1 MTADQRSTLCLTC
14 GAVSAAESCPTPAQN
29 DPAMIPPVLTVSR
42 TDRSFYTH
50 SHEVAQ
56 RARGRLAPRSNAAK
70 QSATDPDAHD
80 LESFGTVCAFTARAS
95 SRAGASRGAMCAH
108 QQLRVG

>member
-1 MTADQRSTLCLTC
+1 MDDVDLHAWFKSDEL
-14 GAVSAAESCPTPAQN
+14 ES
-29 DPAMIPPVLTVSR
+29 R
-42 TDRSFYTH
+42 
-50 SHEVAQ
+50 AQ
-56 RARGRLAPRSNAAK
+56 RARGRLAPRPNAAK

-95 SRAGASRGAMCAH
+95 SRAGTSRGAMCAH